1 MVTIDRP
8 VAVVTLFLLQVFA
21 VGASAGVLK
30 ITPERELSP
39 QPAAVAERRVV
50 NPGETEQGTGAGKI
64 PGAALASR
72 LTALNADGKITGV
85 VLDAETGR
93 KLFDA
98 GSSQPAVPAS
108 TTKIVTSTA
117 ALAALGPSATLTTEV
132 VRKGGRLILVGGGD
146 PTLST
151 RDKTAAYP
159 RPASVVDLARQTAE
173 ALKAEGVTR
182 ITVDYDTSLY
192 EGSSMGPGWKPT
204 YVTEGSVAPISAL
217 MVDNGRSTPNPCEG
231 TVTPAANGPKAATQ
245 AFARNLAQF
254 GVSASVGRQAS
265 GQGGKKVASVASPPI
280 AQLVEHLM
288 QCSDNEVAEAM
299 ARQVALKKKLPA
311 SFQGGAQAVRDVLG
325 SLGVGEGVAV
335 MDGSGLSPQNRITP
349 LALAGIVALAVS
361 GEHSELSTV
370 LTGMPV
376 GGFSGT
382 LSERFLGLPSAGFV
396 RAKTGTLN
404 GVATLAG
411 IAYDSTGRLM
421 TFAFMANDAADLT
434 AARAELDELAD
445 TVVTCAC

>member
-21 VGASAGVLK
+21 VSASAGVVK

-50 NPGETEQGTGAGKI
+50 NPGESEQVTGAGKI

-72 LTALNADGKITGV
+72 LGELNADGKITGV
-85 VLDAETGR
+85 VLDARTG
-93 KLFDA
+93 KTLFDA
-98 GSSQPAVPAS
+98 GSGQAAVPAS

-117 ALAALGPSATLTTEV
+117 VLAAVGPSTTLSTQV
-132 VRKGGRLILVGGGD
+132 VRKGSRLVLVGGGD
-146 PTLST
+146 PTLSSKEKPT
-151 RDKTAAYP
+151 SYP
-159 RPASVVDLARQTAE
+159 RPASVADLARQTAD
-173 ALKAEGVTR
+173 ALKTEGVTR
-182 ITVDYDTSLY
+182 ITVDYDSSLFD
-192 EGSSMGPGWKPT
+192 GSAMGPGWKPT
-204 YVTEGSVAPISAL
+204 YVTEGSVAPINAL

-231 TVTPAANGPKAATQ
+231 TVTPVDNGPKAATQ
-245 AFARNLAQF
+245 AFARYLSRY
-254 GVSASVGRQAS
+254 GVTAVVGRPAS
-265 GQGGKKVASVASPPI
+265 GKGGQELAAVSSPPI
-280 AQLVEHLM
+280 SELVEHLM

-299 ARQVALKKKLPA
+299 ARQVALKKNLPA
-311 SFQGGAQAVRDVLG
+311 SFEGAAQGVRETLQ
-325 SLGVGEGVAV
+325 SLGMGEGVAV
-335 MDGSGLSPQNRITP
+335 QDGSGLSPLNRITP
-349 LALAGIVALAVS
+349 QALARIVSLAAS
-361 GEHSELSTV
+361 GEHPELSSV

-382 LSERFLGLPSAGFV
+382 LSERFIGLPSAGLV

-411 IAYDSTGRLM
+411 IAYDSSGRLLS
-421 TFAFMANDAADLT
+421 FAFMANDAADLA
-434 AARAELDELAD
+434 AARAALDKLAD

>member
-30 ITPERELSP
+30 ITPERDLSP
-39 QPAAVAERRVV
+39 QPAAVAERRVMD
-50 NPGETEQGTGAGKI
+50 PGKTEQVTGAGKI

-72 LTALNADGKITGV
+72 LSALNTEGKISGV
-85 VLDAETGR
+85 VLDSETG
-93 KLFDA
+93 KTLFDA
-98 GSSQPAVPAS
+98 GSAKAAVPAS

-117 ALAALGPSATLTTEV
+117 ALAALGPSATLTTTA
-132 VRKGGRLILVGGGD
+132 VRKGGRLVLVGGGD
-146 PTLST
+146 PTLSSKE
-151 RDKTAAYP
+151 KTAVYP
-159 RPASVVDLARQTAE
+159 QPASVVDLARETAE
-173 ALKAEGVTR
+173 TLKAEGVTR
-182 ITVDYDTSLY
+182 ITVDYDSSLY
-192 EGSSMGPGWKPT
+192 EGSAMGPGWKPT
-204 YVTEGSVAPISAL
+204 YVTEGSVAPINAL

-231 TVTPAANGPKAATQ
+231 TVTPSENGPKAATQ
-245 AFARNLAQF
+245 AFARQLGRF
-254 GVSASVGRQAS
+254 GVTASVGRPAS
-265 GQGGKKVASVASPPI
+265 GQGGKEVASVDSPPV
-280 AQLVEHLM
+280 AELVEHLM

-311 SFQGGAQAVRDVLG
+311 SFEGGAQAVRAVLQ
-325 SLGVGEGVAV
+325 SLGMGEGVAV
-335 MDGSGLSPQNRITP
+335 VDGSGLSPLNRITP
-349 LALAGIVALAVS
+349 LALARIVSLAAS
-361 GEHSELSTV
+361 GEHPELSTV

-376 GGFSGT
+376 SGFSGT
-382 LSERFLGLPSAGFV
+382 LSERFLGLPSAGLV

-421 TFAFMANDAADLT
+421 SFAFMANDAADLT
-434 AARAELDELAD
+434 AARTALDTLAD